1 MGGELHE
8 DQKERHRDHEGSGP
22 GTTERDSE
30 TVWST
35 SGQWGCRWEK
45 AARYISDTDL
55 LALKKKQIK

>member
-30 TVWST
+30 TVMVHIRAV
-35 SGQWGCRWEK
+35 GMQVGEGCKIYFRH
-45 AARYISDTDL
+45 
-55 LALKKKQIK
+55 